1 MWRSDGG
8 WRNRWRACARGAIH
22 RRGSGVA
29 AWRRG
34 GRVMAGGG
42 ARRTTRR
49 RSVRGEPCVDST
61 TTPRRCAQRPDPA
74 CLCSTP
80 PLPLSPGLALIAR
93 SASDN
98 HHPLGPFLGLPA
110 RRNIRARERQ
120 PATLHPRTT
129 PKARER
135 FEDRSARRAIA
146 HSARRA
152 TAAVGKRAGAGKR
165 TFVGM
170 GKKGAARIAGA
181 RSVPPRRLAR
191 DTLRPSASSDQRR
204 TRRSDCGIAQ
214 PPTHAHD
221 GTATGSPDQR
231 VRDDGIAL
239 ATRAR
244 TQNSRVRR
252 CRSHRRRR
260 PSAVA
265 VLATGSVRA
274 RRRRRR
280 RTSEIGHAAP

>member
-1 MWRSDGG
+1 MWTRRRRHGAVHNAPIPPACAARPLCRSPPVSPLLLALLPTITTRSGPFLV
-8 WRNRWRACARGAIH
+8 CARGAIYE
-22 RRGSGVA
+22 RASA
-29 AWRRG
+29 NQ
-34 GRVMAGGG
+34 
-42 ARRTTRR
+42 R
-49 RSVRGEPCVDST
+49 RSTRG
-61 TTPRRCAQRPDPA
+61 TTP
-74 CLCSTP
+74 
-80 PLPLSPGLALIAR
+80 
-93 SASDN
+93 N
-98 HHPLGPFLGLPA
+98 
-110 RRNIRARERQ
+110 
-120 PATLHPRTT
+120 
-129 PKARER
+129 ARER

-152 TAAVGKRAGAGKR
+152 TAAAGKRAGAGKR

-170 GKKGAARIAGA
+170 GKKGAARITGA

-214 PPTHAHD
+214 PPTHARD

-252 CRSHRRRR
+252 RRRHRRRR

-265 VLATGSVRA
+265 VLAAGSVRA

>member
-1 MWRSDGG
+1 
-8 WRNRWRACARGAIH
+8 
-22 RRGSGVA
+22 
-29 AWRRG
+29 
-34 GRVMAGGG
+34 
-42 ARRTTRR
+42 
-49 RSVRGEPCVDST
+49 VDST
-61 TTPRRCAQRPDPA
+61 TTPRRCAQRPDSA
-74 CLCSTP
+74 CLYSTP
-80 PLPLSPGLALIAR
+80 PLPLSPGLALMSR

-98 HHPLGPFLGLPA
+98 HHPLGPFLGLRA
-110 RRNIRARERQ
+110 RRDIRARERQ

-129 PKARER
+129 PNARER

-152 TAAVGKRAGAGKR
+152 TAAAGKRAGAGKR

-170 GKKGAARIAGA
+170 EKKGAARIAGA
-181 RSVPPRRLAR
+181 RSVPPPRRLAR

-204 TRRSDCGIAQ
+204 ARRSDCGIAQ
-214 PPTHAHD
+214 PPTHARD

-252 CRSHRRRR
+252 RRRHRRRR

-265 VLATGSVRA
+265 VLAAGSVRA